1 MNGKNW
7 KPEYVEL
14 VQKGQK
20 EKAKELVLSQ
30 ITDDRIIYKYFRG
43 LNRDFR
49 TIKKPELWLCNA

>member
-49 TIKKPELWLCNA
+49 TIKKP